1 MWILG
6 GNCMML
12 FSNHIVV
19 TSGVEYPALGA
30 SIPWARRWHGGA
42 ATSHLLLGAVH
53 LEARTLQGGRPSRQG
68 GAWHHTAVGNKH
80 VRQTAT
86 SALG

>member
-1 MWILG
+1 
-6 GNCMML
+6 MML

-53 LEARTLQGGRPSRQG
+53 LEAGTLQGGHPSRQG